1 VTSRPKPSAAEQA
14 KASRKASPPSKAAAP
29 QDAPTPP
36 KAPAAPRIGSS
47 MSSSGLAQRIASP
60 RSLAEAEVEYVR
72 CRDAWTAA
80 MRAASSGRPAD
91 LATLAICQEA
101 YEAATVER
109 DRWLS
114 GARVAVP
121 VEPETRRAPFEVV
134 VDQVMAW
141 RDVHEHGKPR
151 GVLGRLFG
159 RRSKG

>member
-1 VTSRPKPSAAEQA
+1 
-14 KASRKASPPSKAAAP
+14 
-29 QDAPTPP
+29 
-36 KAPAAPRIGSS
+36 

-121 VEPETRRAPFEVV
+121 VEPETKRAPYEVV

-141 RDVHEHGKPR
+141 RDVHEQGKPR
-151 GVLGRLFG
+151 GVVGRLFG
-159 RRSKG
+159 RRKKG

>member
-1 VTSRPKPSAAEQA
+1 
-14 KASRKASPPSKAAAP
+14 
-29 QDAPTPP
+29 
-36 KAPAAPRIGSS
+36 
-47 MSSSGLAQRIASP
+47 M
-60 RSLAEAEVEYVR
+60 RS
-72 CRDAWTAA
+72 
-80 MRAASSGRPAD
+80 ASSGRPAD

-121 VEPETRRAPFEVV
+121 VEPEVHRAPIEVV

-141 RDVHEHGKPR
+141 REVHEHEKPR